1 MRVRTRLVL
10 LGAVVPVAALV
21 VLALIAGAMLD
32 HRLAREIDEHLLAQA
47 AVESI
52 GLFDGDNGEP
62 HLHAHRS
69 PLHADLHGLIPVGAI
84 YREGVLLVDTHGA
97 DSVPRTAHSDRP
109 IGEVTL
115 RTAQASGATS
125 ARRELLA
132 AVRSPGGTR
141 YTLYLAVSLE
151 RARATMR
158 GYWTAAGAA
167 IAAVALLLVLV
178 QFALAAG
185 LAARLGHLAAYL
197 PRLRDGQSEPPPPP
211 DRTGDELTAL
221 RDGLYLAAQ
230 TLEQVRAERERGLVT
245 AAHDLR
251 TPLGVIR
258 TTIDLA
264 LRRPRTAE
272 ELRAALTEVRGEC
285 DRLTALAE
293 QILTDRRGPRHREPV
308 ELAPLIDQVC
318 ASLRPRA
325 EEAGV
330 ELAVRHADANASVI
344 GDRAQ
349 LRRVL
354 ENLLHNALTH
364 SPKGG
369 EVSIEVSG
377 DGASHAPGDGS
388 SESSGMRATCRI
400 AVRDDGPGIA
410 TDRLEEVFQAFV
422 RGPESRGAGLGLS
435 IVRQI
440 ATEHGGQAWAEAG
453 PGGRVFVELPA
464 RT

>member
-21 VLALIAGAMLD
+21 VLTAIAGAMLD
-32 HRLAREIDEHLLAQA
+32 HRLSRELDEHLLAQA

-52 GLFDGDNGEP
+52 GLFDGENGEP

-69 PLHADLHGLIPVGAI
+69 PLHAELHGLIPVGAI
-84 YREGVLLVDTHGA
+84 YRDGTLLVHTHGA
-97 DSVPRTAHSDRP
+97 DSVPATAHSEGP
-109 IGEVTL
+109 IGQVTL
-115 RTAQASGATS
+115 RTADASGSTS

-132 AVRSPGGTR
+132 VVRSPGGTR

-158 GYWTAAGAA
+158 GYWTAASAA
-167 IAAVALLLVLV
+167 IAGVALLLVLV
-178 QFALAAG
+178 QFTLARG
-185 LAARLGHLAAYL
+185 LAARLGQLAAYL

-230 TLEQVRAERERGLVT
+230 TLERARAERERGLVT

-264 LRRPRTAE
+264 LRRPRPAD
-272 ELRAALTEVRGEC
+272 ELRAALTEVREEC

-293 QILTDRRGPRHREPV
+293 QILADRRGPRHREPV
-308 ELAPLIDQVC
+308 ALAPLIEQVC

-325 EEAGV
+325 D
-330 ELAVRHADANASVI
+330 ELGTELVACSSPDAWVT
-344 GDRAQ
+344 GDPAQ
-349 LRRVL
+349 LRRAL

-364 SPKGG
+364 SPPGG
-369 EVSIEVSG
+369 VVSIEVTAEP
-377 DGASHAPGDGS
+377 ASDAA
-388 SESSGMRATCRI
+388 RCRI
-400 AVRDDGPGIA
+400 AVRDEGPGIA
-410 TDRLEEVFQAFV
+410 AERLEEVFQAFT

-440 ATEHGGQAWAEAG
+440 AAEHGGQAWAEAG
-453 PGGRVFVELPA
+453 PGGCVYLELPA
-464 RT
+464 RARPQG

>member
-10 LGAVVPVAALV
+10 LGAVVPVVALL

-32 HRLAREIDEHLLAQA
+32 HRLARELDEHLLAQA

-52 GLFDGDNGEP
+52 GLFDGERGEP

-69 PLHADLHGLIPVGAI
+69 PLHAELHGLIPVGAI
-84 YREGVLLVDTHGA
+84 YRDGALLVHTHGA
-97 DSVPRTAHSDRP
+97 DSVPSTAHSERP
-109 IGEVTL
+109 VGEVTL
-115 RTAQASGATS
+115 RTAPASGATS

-185 LAARLGHLAAYL
+185 LAARLGHLTAYL

-264 LRRPRTAE
+264 LRRARPAE
-272 ELRAALTEVRGEC
+272 ELRAALAEIRGEC

-308 ELAPLIDQVC
+308 ELAPLVEQVC

-325 EEAGV
+325 EEVGV
-330 ELAVRHADANASVI
+330 ELAVRSASASVT

-349 LRRVL
+349 LRRAL

-369 EVSIEVSG
+369 VVSLEVTLEGANAAASQ
-377 DGASHAPGDGS
+377 GASNAASQDA
-388 SESSGMRATCRI
+388 RCRI

-410 TDRLEEVFQAFV
+410 AERLEEVFQAFV

>member
-21 VLALIAGAMLD
+21 VLAAIAGAMLD
-32 HRLAREIDEHLLAQA
+32 HRLARELDEHLLAQA

-52 GLFDGDNGEP
+52 GLFDGEDGEP

-69 PLHADLHGLIPVGAI
+69 PLHAELHGLIPVGAI
-84 YREGVLLVDTHGA
+84 YREGALLVHTHGA
-97 DSVPRTAHSDRP
+97 ETVPATLHGERP
-109 IGEVTL
+109 VGEITL
-115 RTAQASGATS
+115 RTAPASGDTS
-125 ARRELLA
+125 ARRELVA

-158 GYWTAAGAA
+158 GYWTAAAAA

-185 LAARLGHLAAYL
+185 LAARLSQLAAYL

-230 TLEQVRAERERGLVT
+230 TLERARAERERGLVT

-264 LRRPRTAE
+264 LRRPRSAE

-285 DRLTALAE
+285 ERLTALAE

-308 ELAPLIDQVC
+308 ALAPLVEQVC

-325 EEAGV
+325 DEADV
-330 ELAVRHADANASVI
+330 TLEVHSDVDASVT
-344 GDRAQ
+344 GDPAQ
-349 LRRVL
+349 LRRAL

-364 SPKGG
+364 SPPGG
-369 EVSIEVSG
+369 AVSIELTAQS
-377 DGASHAPGDGS
+377 DGAA
-388 SESSGMRATCRI
+388 CRL
-400 AVRDDGPGIA
+400 AVCDDGPGIA
-410 TDRLEEVFQAFV
+410 AERLEEVFQAFV

-440 ATEHGGQAWAEAG
+440 AAEHGGQAWAEAG
-453 PGGRVFVELPA
+453 PGGRVYLELPT
-464 RT
+464 RP

>member
-21 VLALIAGAMLD
+21 VLAAIAGAMLD
-32 HRLAREIDEHLLAQA
+32 HRLARELDEHLLAQA

-52 GLFDGDNGEP
+52 GLFDGEDGEP

-69 PLHADLHGLIPVGAI
+69 PLHAELHGLIPVGAI
-84 YREGVLLVDTHGA
+84 YRDGALLVHTHGA
-97 DSVPRTAHSDRP
+97 ETVPATLHGERP
-109 IGEVTL
+109 VGEVAL
-115 RTAQASGATS
+115 RTAPASGDTS
-125 ARRELLA
+125 ARRELVT

-158 GYWTAAGAA
+158 GYWTAAAAA

-185 LAARLGHLAAYL
+185 LAARLSQLAAYL

-230 TLEQVRAERERGLVT
+230 TLERARAERERGLVT

-264 LRRPRTAE
+264 LRRPRSAE

-285 DRLTALAE
+285 ERLTALAE
-293 QILTDRRGPRHREPV
+293 QILSDRRGPRHREPV
-308 ELAPLIDQVC
+308 AMAPLVEQVC

-325 EEAGV
+325 DEAGV
-330 ELAVRHADANASVI
+330 ALEVRRHSEASVT
-344 GDRAQ
+344 GDPTQ
-349 LRRVL
+349 LRRAL

-364 SPKGG
+364 SPPGG
-369 EVSIEVSG
+369 AVTIELT
-377 DGASHAPGDGS
+377 AQ
-388 SESSGMRATCRI
+388 SEGATCRL
-400 AVRDDGPGIA
+400 AVLDEGPGIA
-410 TDRLEEVFQAFV
+410 AERLEEVFQAFV
-422 RGPESRGAGLGLS
+422 RGPDSRGAGLGLS

-440 ATEHGGQAWAEAG
+440 AAEHGGQAWAEAG
-453 PGGRVFVELPA
+453 PGGRVYLELP
-464 RT
+464 TQP

>member
-1 MRVRTRLVL
+1 
-10 LGAVVPVAALV
+10 
-21 VLALIAGAMLD
+21 
-32 HRLAREIDEHLLAQA
+32 
-47 AVESI
+47 
-52 GLFDGDNGEP
+52 
-62 HLHAHRS
+62 
-69 PLHADLHGLIPVGAI
+69 
-84 YREGVLLVDTHGA
+84 
-97 DSVPRTAHSDRP
+97 
-109 IGEVTL
+109 
-115 RTAQASGATS
+115 
-125 ARRELLA
+125 
-132 AVRSPGGTR
+132 
-141 YTLYLAVSLE
+141 
-151 RARATMR
+151 MR

-185 LAARLGHLAAYL
+185 LASRLAHLAAYL

-272 ELRAALTEVRGEC
+272 ELRSALTEVRGEC

-293 QILTDRRGPRHREPV
+293 QILTDRRGPRQREPV
-308 ELAPLIDQVC
+308 QVAPLVEQVC

-330 ELAVRHADANASVI
+330 ELVVRCADASASVT

-369 EVSIEVSG
+369 VVSLEVTIEG
-377 DGASHAPGDGS
+377 ANAAARQGASKAVSHD
-388 SESSGMRATCRI
+388 ATCRI

-410 TDRLEEVFQAFV
+410 AERLEEVFQAFV

-440 ATEHGGQAWAEAG
+440 ATEHGGQAWAEPG
-453 PGGRVFVELPA
+453 PGGRVFLELPA
-464 RT
+464 RA